1 LLRTLTLSAKAF
13 SGREDAKAL
22 NEISLQPGDASM
34 RLRKIDPTKI
44 PALLANGLSAAEIAD
59 ELGCTEGS
67 LRVRCSQLKISLRQV
82 PVQPVQHGMS
92 MSAGVKSPVSPPA
105 GSRRRRPSK
114 IDPKRIP
121 LLLDRGLTSAEIA
134 AEFGCTLGTLRVK
147 CSRLRISLRQPRK
160 APDQMHSKGR
170 QPSTDV
176 TSHKA
181 AASLRPGNGNL
192 DVALPASTI
201 GELRQR
207 AAAMGVSTATLA
219 ASLLETIS
227 RDCLYSAVLDA
238 D

>member
-1 LLRTLTLSAKAF
+1 
-13 SGREDAKAL
+13 
-22 NEISLQPGDASM
+22 M

-67 LRVRCSQLKISLRQV
+67 LRVRCSQLKISLRQASV
-82 PVQPVQHGMS
+82 HTVQQHGMS
-92 MSAGVKSPVSPPA
+92 MSAAAKPPVSPPA

-147 CSRLRISLRQPRK
+147 CSRLQISLRQPHK
-160 APDQMHSKGR
+160 TAGQMHSKGS
-170 QPSTDV
+170 STDL

-181 AASLRPGNGNL
+181 MASLRPGNGSL

-207 AAAMGVSTATLA
+207 AAAMGVSTASLA